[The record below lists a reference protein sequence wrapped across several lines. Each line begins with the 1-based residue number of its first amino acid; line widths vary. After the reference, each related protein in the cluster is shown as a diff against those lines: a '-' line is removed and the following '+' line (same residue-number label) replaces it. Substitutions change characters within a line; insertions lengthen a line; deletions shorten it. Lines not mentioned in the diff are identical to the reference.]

1 MRKIYIAN
9 DHAATDMK
17 KDIVKYLEEKGYEVV
32 NFGTDENSSV
42 DYPEYAKKVGEA
54 VKSDE
59 NSLGILICGTGVGM
73 SIAANKIKGVRAAA
87 VSESYSARLTR
98 MHNNA
103 NVICFG
109 ARVVGIEI
117 AKTIVDAFVETQY
130 EGERHARRVEMIKNL
145 EEEN

>member
-1 MRKIYIAN
+1 MKKIYIAN

-32 NFGTDENSSV
+32 NFGTDENASV

-59 NSLGILICGTGVGM
+59 NSLGILICGTGIGM

-130 EGERHARRVEMIKNL
+130 EGERHARRVGMISKL
-145 EEEN
+145 EEQN

>member
-1 MRKIYIAN
+1 MKKIYIAN
-9 DHAATDMK
+9 DHAATQMK

-32 NFGTDENSSV
+32 NFGTDENASV

-59 NSLGILICGTGVGM
+59 NSLGILICGTGIGM

-130 EGERHARRVEMIKNL
+130 EGERHARRVEMISKL
-145 EEEN
+145 EEQN

>member
-1 MRKIYIAN
+1 MKKIYIAN

-32 NFGTDENSSV
+32 NFGTDENASV

-59 NSLGILICGTGVGM
+59 NSLGILICGTGIGM

-130 EGERHARRVEMIKNL
+130 EGERHARRVEMISKL
-145 EEEN
+145 EEQN

>member
-1 MRKIYIAN
+1 MKKIYIAN

-17 KDIVKYLEEKGYEVV
+17 KDIVKYLEEKGFEVV

-54 VKSDE
+54 VVKDK
-59 NSLGILICGTGVGM
+59 NSLGILICGTGIGM

-117 AKTIVDAFVETQY
+117 AKTIVDAFVETEY
-130 EGERHARRVEMIKNL
+130 EGERHARRVGMITKL